1 MTVETVVAVG
11 APSRAEEASGF
22 VIAKR
27 SALNET
33 HGPGCPFIFSLD
45 RCSGV
50 YMKIHRHPVWGM
62 QDAPDED
69 GLSAYELERRENIRQ
84 NNLRL
89 QELGI
94 EPMAAPSRVRSYG
107 SSNRPATKR
116 RAPMVTEYAVEGL
129 RRSSRHRVAT
139 EPYSDESP
147 LPQGRRPA
155 APERRRPYEGPD
167 DNGDGG
173 SDGGDSGNDF
183 GAAHQDAVKPQE
195 RAPASAGFARAVKLE
210 IPELLERHLGR
221 QISELSTKDSA
232 VRAMSGRP
240 GVRFSKY
247 SGSLE
252 WKNAVVLWVNIG
264 GSDYKNV
271 FFDGGARMTW
281 YASPNNHEGTPVV
294 ARLLSK
300 AEVVLLFC
308 RLPGMPYVCCG
319 RLEYV
324 SHVPRRQ
331 PLKFEWALVDL
342 PKLRGQPDFD
352 ELLQ

>member
-1 MTVETVVAVG
+1 
-11 APSRAEEASGF
+11 
-22 VIAKR
+22 
-27 SALNET
+27 
-33 HGPGCPFIFSLD
+33 
-45 RCSGV
+45 
-50 YMKIHRHPVWGM
+50 M
-62 QDAPDED
+62 QDAPED

-94 EPMAAPSRVRSYG
+94 EPMVTYPRARSNG
-107 SSNRPATKR
+107 SYQRPATKR
-116 RAPMVTEYAVEGL
+116 RTLAAPEYAVEGL

-139 EPYSDESP
+139 EPYTDDSP
-147 LPQGRRPA
+147 LPHGRRPA
-155 APERRRPYEGPD
+155 APERRRPYESPD
-167 DNGDGG
+167 NDSNSG
-173 SDGGDSGNDF
+173 SDGGNDLS
-183 GAAHQDAVKPQE
+183 ATHQDVLKPQE
-195 RAPASAGFARAVKLE
+195 RAPPESGSSRTVALA
-210 IPELLERHLGR
+210 IPELLERHMGR
-221 QISELSTKDSA
+221 KISELSTKESA
-232 VRAMSGRP
+232 VRAMSGRL

-300 AEVVLLFC
+300 GKETVLLFC

-342 PKLRGQPDFD
+342 PKLRGRPDFD
-352 ELLQ
+352 ELLQAAP